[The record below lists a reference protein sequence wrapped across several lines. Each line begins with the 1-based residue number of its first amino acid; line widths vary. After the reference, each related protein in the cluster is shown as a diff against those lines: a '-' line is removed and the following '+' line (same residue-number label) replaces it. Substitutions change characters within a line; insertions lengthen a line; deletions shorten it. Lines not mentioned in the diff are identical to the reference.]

1 MKLSL
6 ISIIG
11 TFTRIFILWHSYFAL
26 QYYYADNVN
35 GYTSDDYEDDLL
47 EEQCKTFSGFCLKY
61 RQNLMIISTTKN
73 QILIY
78 FFFWYNSDLFQ

>member
-1 MKLSL
+1 MTLSP

-47 EEQCKTFSGFCLKY
+47 EEQCKTFSGFCLKMSPEFDD
-61 RQNLMIISTTKN
+61 NLNNKN